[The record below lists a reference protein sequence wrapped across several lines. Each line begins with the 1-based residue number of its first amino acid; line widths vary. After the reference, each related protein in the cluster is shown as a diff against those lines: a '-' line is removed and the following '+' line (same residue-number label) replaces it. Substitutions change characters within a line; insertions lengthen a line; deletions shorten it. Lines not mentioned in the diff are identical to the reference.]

1 MSARGTG
8 GEVVYRRLDSGYVG
22 LSDLASRVN
31 NVCPL
36 QRNSGSSH
44 GRISSPEH
52 LVTVTST
59 PVRAGRIYSRM
70 TDIRKQRKLCQ

>member
-8 GEVVYRRLDSGYVG
+8 GEVVYHRLDSGYVG
-22 LSDLASRVN
+22 LSDLTSRVN

-36 QRNSGSSH
+36 QRNSGSNH

-59 PVRAGRIYSRM
+59 PVRASIYSRM
-70 TDIRKQRKLCQ
+70 TDIRKQHKLCQ